1 MAKCSKCDAS
11 VPEQKAFCPE
21 CGAPMSAQAAE
32 RKQSAADLGATVI
45 VPPSQWKTPP
55 TPATGGTTPT
65 PTPTA
70 PPAAATP
77 SAPKPTS
84 APPVAPAPVAPR
96 PTPSAPTPPPV
107 VPAPV
112 QKGSGATVWLLVG
125 VIVLLIIVIAFVLLR
140 QQ

>member
-21 CGAPMSAQAAE
+21 CGAPMSAQASE

-65 PTPTA
+65 PTPTPTA

-77 SAPKPTS
+77 SAPPPTS
-84 APPVAPAPVAPR
+84 APAA
-96 PTPSAPTPPPV
+96 TPKPLRLRLSRH
-107 VPAPV
+107 
-112 QKGSGATVWLLVG
+112 GLRR
-125 VIVLLIIVIAFVLLR
+125 LLR
-140 QQ
+140 LRRPLRLRRCRKGAARRSGCSSA